1 MADPR
6 LILGPDGSRLQFTGG
21 QPLLDHGLENLVLI
35 SLFTAQQWIG
45 NRFMAT
51 PVGSDFEETCNQ
63 PITRQSLNLIRQ
75 AAERALALTVLGKVT
90 VVVTNPNGYRIDV
103 QIGSVCLTRNNGN
116 WSFQTT
122 DPAYRKVIN

>member
-6 LILGPDGSRLQFTGG
+6 IILGPDGARLQFTGG

-35 SLFTAQQWIG
+35 SLFTTPGWVG
-45 NRFMAT
+45 NRFLNTA
-51 PVGSDFEETCNQ
+51 VGSDFEEACNQ

-90 VVVTNPNGYRIDV
+90 VAVTNPSGYQINV

-116 WSFQTT
+116 WSFQAT
-122 DPAYRKVIN
+122 DPAYRKVVN